1 MVEPDTQTTP
11 VLFAGIRAQRG
22 SRVLLLL
29 WLILLSIITISLSFT
44 SSAWLVRP
52 SLGVLVLP
60 GMRVGALL
68 NPIEVTDHPG
78 AAQLKVGDHILRV
91 DGRAVPNGSALLA
104 SLEGKKVGEEVFLS
118 VESADGDYATR
129 IQGLQP
135 WPRHWQARLNDA
147 PLALGLT
154 ILTLAWLAFLRLP
167 DHPANRALTLLGA
180 SLGFVLAGS
189 TDLWQTHRLTP
200 MWTLA
205 FTLTLAALLDFVT
218 GVSEAVLPPPWS
230 NRLRWGGYALAL
242 GTAGVINGFLLSN
255 SAQAPFLAWRVLL
268 LLLGV
273 YGLAGLTLLT
283 LAARQ
288 AETAPQRNRALG
300 LLAATLLTFPALY
313 LWAASLL
320 LGLGQLGSATPVLAG
335 LTLALP
341 ITGGLNQSR
350 SLIISPNRLLWQ
362 AALYA
367 LVGIGYGL
375 LVAGGMMI
383 LNALNL
389 ASRPIVTG
397 AFFALV
403 ALSLLP
409 LYRRI
414 EKSLDTLFLPGERAL
429 QERLNH
435 FIRDLTHAVELPQ
448 ILNILRTTIQ
458 ETLQPTLLHIF
469 LYDPLGDQY
478 VATPDLGGQPTSDL
492 RFSTHSALV
501 HTLHQQAGPLY
512 ISNPARLSNTLYG
525 EQARLTLLGAHIYYP
540 LKTRNHLSGWIALGP
555 PAAGSTYT
563 TRDYTFLSALADQ
576 ASLAIERAQV
586 IANLNQRMHQMNV
599 LIRVAQGV
607 NVTLAVED
615 IYELIYAQTAQVIP
629 SETFQ
634 LLLHETTSDALRVVF
649 EVWRDE
655 RLSERE
661 NRLIPLS
668 GSLEGIIL
676 RQRKPILT
684 EDYTRECRARGI
696 LGPQADL
703 YAWVGVPL
711 NTGAETIGVL
721 CLGSQRPEVH
731 YTQEQVNLLQAI
743 ADQVAGAI
751 AKARLL
757 NEAERRARQL
767 KTLNEVTQK
776 LSSTLELEPL
786 LHTILENAVGILA
799 CEAGSLLLWDE
810 ASDELVFRV
819 VLGPVA
825 QNLLNQRMPSD
836 RGLAGKTFQTR
847 QPQIV
852 NDVNASPEWF
862 RLPDEMTGFVT
873 RAVLAVPLVVK
884 ERTIGV
890 LEVVNRKDGSNFTA
904 EDAELLSAFAAQAAI
919 AIENA
924 RLYTLTDQALAAR
937 VEELS
942 VMQRI
947 DRELNATLD
956 LSQAMAITLNWAM
969 RRSHASVGLIGPV
982 DETGLRPIAW
992 QGIEAESLPTPEAV
1006 QAGLPLTTVLASGK
1020 TLRRALDDTAMRLHP
1035 ESRVQVFLPIRREEG
1050 VSTLLILESA
1060 DPDFSPPDVLEFLQ
1074 RLCDHAAIALANAQ
1088 LYAAVRAAN
1097 LAKSEFVSFVA
1108 HELKNP
1114 MTSIKGYT
1122 ELLIAGA
1129 VGPVSE
1135 AQASFLNVIRSNV
1148 DRMSTLVSDLNDLS
1162 KIEAGRMRLE
1172 FAALNLADIVG
1183 EVERSTRRQIED
1195 KQQTFTLHLPSNL
1208 PPVWAD
1214 RTRLIQILVNLVNN
1228 AHKYTDP
1235 GGQIILGAERSPNHW
1250 DPNGAREV
1258 VHIWV
1263 QDTGIGIAPADQ
1275 PKIFQKFFRSEDP
1288 KTREV
1293 PGSGLGLNITRSLV
1307 EMQGGKI
1314 WFESEYRKGTTF
1326 HFTVPIAEIAPS

>member
-1 MVEPDTQTTP
+1 MVESDIQTP
-11 VLFAGIRAQRG
+11 SAPFAGIHAQRG
-22 SRVLLLL
+22 IRATLLL
-29 WLILLSIITISLSFT
+29 WLIFLTMIMLGLPFASH
-44 SSAWLVRP
+44 AWLSRP

-60 GMRVGALL
+60 GMRVGASFHPTADTA
-68 NPIEVTDHPG
+68 NPSRT
-78 AAQLKVGDHILRV
+78 QLQLGDHILRV
-91 DGRAVPNGSALLA
+91 DGRATPHGSALLA
-104 SLEGKKVGEEVFLS
+104 SLEGKKIGQEVFLS
-118 VESADGDYATR
+118 VQSASGDYTTR
-129 IQGLQP
+129 IQVLQP
-135 WPRHWQARLNDA
+135 WPRRWQVRLNDI
-147 PLALGLT
+147 PHALG
-154 ILTLAWLAFLRLP
+154 ILLVALAWLVCLRLP
-167 DHPANRALTLLGA
+167 DHSVNRALALLTA

-189 TDLWQTHRLTP
+189 TDLWQTHRLVPVWVLTFA
-200 MWTLA
+200 LA
-205 FTLTLAALLDFVT
+205 LAALLDLLISVANT
-218 GVSEAVLPPPWS
+218 VLPPPWS
-230 NRLRWGGYALAL
+230 SRLRRGGYALAL
-242 GTAGVINGFLLSN
+242 STAVALDGIFLFN
-255 SAQAPFLAWRVLL
+255 SAHQSIFIWQVLFT
-268 LLLGV
+268 LLGI
-273 YGLAGLTLLT
+273 YGLAGSALLV

-300 LLAATLLTFPALY
+300 LLASMLLTLPALY
-313 LWAASLL
+313 LWAAGLL
-320 LGLGQLGSATPVLAG
+320 LNLGQPGEATPVLAG

-341 ITGGLNQSR
+341 LAAGLNQSR
-350 SLIISPNRLLWQ
+350 SLIASPNHLLWQ
-362 AALYA
+362 VLLYA

-375 LVAGGMMI
+375 IVAGGMMI
-383 LNALNL
+383 LNTLNL
-389 ASRPIVTG
+389 TSRPILTG
-397 AFFALV
+397 VLFALV

-409 LYRRI
+409 IYHGI
-414 EKSLDTLFLPGERAL
+414 EKSLDALFLPGEKAL
-429 QERLNH
+429 QERLNR

-448 ILNILRTTIQ
+448 ILSILRTTIQ
-458 ETLQPTLLHIF
+458 ETLQPSLLHIY

-478 VATPDLGGQPTSDL
+478 VATPDASGQPTSDL
-492 RFSTHSALV
+492 RFPANSALV
-501 HTLHQQAGPLY
+501 HALHQQSGPFC
-512 ISNPARLSNTLYG
+512 ISNPARMPNALYG
-525 EQARLTLLGAHIYYP
+525 EQARLALLGARVYYP
-540 LKTRNHLSGWIALGP
+540 LKTRTHLSGWIALGF
-555 PAAGSTYT
+555 PASGQTYT

-586 IANLNQRMHQMNV
+586 IADLNQRVHQMNV

-607 NVTLAVED
+607 NVTLALED

-629 SETFQ
+629 VEAFQ
-634 LLLHETTSDALRVVF
+634 LVLHETQSEAMRVVF

-661 NRLIPLS
+661 NRLIPLGS
-668 GSLEGIIL
+668 SLEGIVL

-684 EDYTRECRARGI
+684 GDYTRECRARGI
-696 LGPQADL
+696 LSPQADL

-721 CLGSQRPEVH
+721 SVGSQRPDVH

-743 ADQVAGAI
+743 ADQAAGAI

-767 KTLNEVTQK
+767 KTLHDVTQK
-776 LSSTLELEPL
+776 LSSTLDLEPL
-786 LHTILENAVGILA
+786 LHTILENAVDILA

-810 ASDELVFRV
+810 PSDELVFRV

-825 QNLLNQRMPSD
+825 QSLLNQRMPSN

-852 NDVNASPEWF
+852 NDVSTSPEWF

-884 ERTIGV
+884 ERPIGV
-890 LEVVNRKDGSNFTA
+890 LEVVNRKDGGNFTP

-969 RRSHASVGLIGPV
+969 RRSRASAGLIGPI
-982 DETGLRPIAW
+982 DETGLRPMAW
-992 QGIEAESLPTPEAV
+992 QGIEEEALPAPEDLRA
-1006 QAGLPLTTVLASGK
+1006 ALPLTALLASGK
-1020 TLRRALDDTAMRLHP
+1020 AMRRNLDAGTLRLHP
-1035 ESRVQVFLPIRREEG
+1035 ESRVQVLLPIRREEG
-1050 VSTLLILESA
+1050 VSSLLILESA
-1060 DPDFSPPDVLEFLQ
+1060 DPDFVPPDVLEFLQ

-1172 FAALNLADIVG
+1172 FAALNLAEIVG
-1183 EVERSTRRQIED
+1183 EVERSTRRQIEE
-1195 KQQTFTLHLPSNL
+1195 KQQTFTLHLPPDL

-1235 GGQIILGAERSPNHW
+1235 GGQILLGAEQTPNHW
-1250 DPNGAREV
+1250 DPNGPREV

-1326 HFTVPIAEIAPS
+1326 HFTVPIAEITPA